1 MAQQQT
7 SLSEAR
13 EMVRA
18 EAGKVRSSLS
28 AIAGSRWLMAIL
40 ATLAIAFGTHLAYAP
55 GRLPPVTNLSI
66 AAIGL
71 PTSLDWG
78 AAGEQAQA
86 AREAAER
93 QDAQARAREV
103 LDENAERIPLINAV
117 GFGLSLVLLVGNM
130 WVMTK
135 RRRVSRG

>member
-1 MAQQQT
+1 
-7 SLSEAR
+7 
-13 EMVRA
+13 MVRA

-55 GRLPPVTNLSI
+55 GRLPPVSNVSI

-78 AAGEQAQA
+78 VAGEQAQA

-93 QDAQARAREV
+93 QDAAAKAREA
-103 LDENAERIPLINAV
+103 LTENSGRIPLINAL
-117 GFGLSLVLLVGNM
+117 GFGLALVLLLGNM